1 MASAEGL
8 HLTLVFFNAFL
19 SFTAIVLNIITMQA
33 LRKTSSLPKTLKTL
47 LLSLAVSD
55 LDVGLLVEPLF
66 VAFLVMEKNST
77 AYSTVKLARSIPAKI
92 LVFASH
98 FGVSALAVDRFLAI
112 QLHLRYQELVTH
124 KRVVA
129 VVISL
134 WVFSASISFR
144 SPRIMR
150 AVIALVCVITT
161 GLLYCKIYASVRHH
175 TNQIHALQV
184 QPATQNEDMANAA
197 RLKKS
202 SLATFYVYFVYLL
215 CYLPLY
221 CVVFAQTNGETPLL
235 SHLSYFTRTLVYLNS
250 SLNPLIY
257 CWKMR
262 HIRQTVMDILRNIF
276 AICLNLTFVFFNAF
290 LSFTAIVLNIITMQ
304 ALRKTSSLPKTL
316 KTLLL
321 SLAVSDLGVGLL
333 VHPLYVATLVI
344 EKNSTAYSTVELAR
358 SIQAKILVFASNFG
372 VFALAVDRFL
382 AIHLHLRYQEL
393 VTHKR
398 VVAVVISVWVFS
410 ASISY
415 PSHRIMR
422 AVIVVVCVTTTG
434 LLYCKIYAS
443 VRHHTNQIHAL
454 QVQQATQNED
464 MTNAARLKKSSLATF
479 YVYFVYL
486 VCYLPLSCYL
496 FAKTVNGE
504 TPLLSH
510 LLYFT
515 RTLVFLNSSLNPLI
529 YCWKMRH
536 IRQTVMDILRNI
548 FAIWLRKKKMASA
561 EGLRLTLVFFNAFLS
576 FTAIVLNI
584 ITMQALRKT
593 SSLPKTL
600 KTLLLSLAVSDLG
613 VGLLV
618 QPLYVAILVM
628 EIKQNTNSAAYH
640 TVKKALL
647 IQGRTLVFASH
658 FGVFGLAVDRFLAIQ
673 LHLRYQE
680 LVTHKRVVAV
690 VISVWVFS
698 ASISILRE
706 LHDIDVMRTV
716 ILVVCVVTTGLLYC
730 KIYASVRHHT
740 NQIHALQVQQA
751 TENEDMANAARLKKS
766 SLATFYVYF
775 VYLVCYLPTFCV
787 VFAKTTGET
796 PLLSHLLYFTLT
808 LVFLNSSLNPLIYCW
823 KMRHIRQTVMDI
835 LRNIFAI
842 FPH

>member
-55 LDVGLLVEPLF
+55 LGVGLLVEPLF

-98 FGVSALAVDRFLAI
+98 FGVFALAVDRFLAI
-112 QLHLRYQELVTH
+112 KLHLRYQELVTH

-175 TNQIHALQV
+175 TNQIHRDALQV
-184 QPATQNEDMANAA
+184 QQATQNEDMANAA
-197 RLKKS
+197 GLKKS
-202 SLATFYVYFVYLL
+202 SLATFYVYFVYLV

-262 HIRQTVMDILRNIF
+262 HIRQTVMDILRNIS
-276 AICLNLTFVFFNAF
+276 AIWLCKKKKKKMASAEGLNLTFVFFNAF

-344 EKNSTAYSTVELAR
+344 EKNSTAYSTVELVR

-372 VFALAVDRFL
+372 VFAIAVDRFL
-382 AIHLHLRYQEL
+382 AIQLHLRYQEL

-415 PSHRIMR
+415 PSHPIMR
-422 AVIVVVCVTTTG
+422 AVIAVVCVTTTG

-529 YCWKMRH
+529 YCWRMRH

-548 FAIWLRKKKMASA
+548 FAICLH
-561 EGLRLTLVFFNAFLS
+561 LTLVFFNAFLS

-618 QPLYVAILVM
+618 QPVYVAMLVM
-628 EIKQNTNSAAYH
+628 EVKQNTNSTAYY
-640 TVKKALL
+640 TVTLARF
-647 IQGRTLVFASH
+647 IQGKTLVFASH
-658 FGVFGLAVDRFLAIQ
+658 FGVFALAVDRFLAIQ

-690 VISVWVFS
+690 LISVWVFS
-698 ASISILRE
+698 ASISFPRLPITRA
-706 LHDIDVMRTV
+706 V
-716 ILVVCVVTTGLLYC
+716 IVVVCVITTGLLYC

-751 TENEDMANAARLKKS
+751 TQNEDMVNAARLKKS

-775 VYLVCYLPTFCV
+775 VYLV
-787 VFAKTTGET
+787 
-796 PLLSHLLYFTLT
+796 
-808 LVFLNSSLNPLIYCW
+808 
-823 KMRHIRQTVMDI
+823 
-835 LRNIFAI
+835 
-842 FPH
+842 